1 MNINSDP
8 TRMATLLPLEYG
20 ERLETCVSYFSTNWE
35 ELVDILDMP
44 HEVLL
49 MLGRGWP
56 VENAPPA
63 AKDTSW
69 TLKGSITAVIE
80 PAWKSVHAAV
90 RIASHLAAANGE
102 TAAAPQSPVSQV
114 DLNASPTDL
123 ASHFKTSFLESA
135 AAESGCFLVEFALRT
150 SFLNIYYVPPT
161 PSAEGTQA
169 RFTSGISDVTLSHIV
184 VDTPAG
190 EQVVSATLH
199 FDLGTE
205 CPPPPPM
212 LSRDR
217 ANLIVDTLVSRSGL
231 LEMLDKPIKIGDG
244 KMTPR
249 GETIYYPEI
258 KITEKLP
265 FKVRENSYPRVVAE
279 GLGTSTDCCVCT
291 ITQVEIQDAD
301 YILGDMYYK
310 LYCPPPPPPTV

>member
-1 MNINSDP
+1 MNINSDS
-8 TRMATLLPLEYG
+8 TRTATLLPLEYG

-44 HEVLL
+44 QEALL
-49 MLGRGWP
+49 LLGRGWP
-56 VENAPPA
+56 VMDAPPA
-63 AKDTSW
+63 AKDMNW
-69 TLKGSITAVIE
+69 TLKGPITAVIE
-80 PAWKSVHAAV
+80 PAWKTVHAAV
-90 RIASHLAAANGE
+90 RVASHLAAVGGETTAASQSSLSQVDLSASPTELAGHFKASFLE
-102 TAAAPQSPVSQV
+102 TAAAE
-114 DLNASPTDL
+114 N
-123 ASHFKTSFLESA
+123 
-135 AAESGCFLVEFALRT
+135 GCFLVEFALRT
-150 SFLNIYYVPPT
+150 SFLNIYYVPPAPVT
-161 PSAEGTQA
+161 EGAQA

-184 VDTPAG
+184 ADTPAG

-231 LEMLDKPIKIGDG
+231 LELLDKPIKIGDG

-265 FKVRENSYPRVVAE
+265 FKVRDNSYPRVVAE
-279 GLGTSTDCCVCT
+279 GLGASPDCCVCT
-291 ITQVEIQDAD
+291 ITQVEIQDSD

-310 LYCPPPPPPTV
+310 LYCPTPPPIV